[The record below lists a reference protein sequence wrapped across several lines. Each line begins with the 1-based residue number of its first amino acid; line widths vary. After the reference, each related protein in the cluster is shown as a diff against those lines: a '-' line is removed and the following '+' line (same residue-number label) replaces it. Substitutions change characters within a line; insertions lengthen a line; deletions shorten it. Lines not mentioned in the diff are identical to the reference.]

1 MARRASKKDSKEH
14 RKNAREVKFIGGSF
28 DGKKWWIVYP
38 CPEMVMMNMG
48 RDPYYLIKGSSS
60 SSPQY
65 EYDPDRFNKERDDW
79 RALW

>member
-1 MARRASKKDSKEH
+1 MAPRKGKKAAKEH

-48 RDPYYLIKGSSS
+48 RDPYYLVEGTTS

-65 EYDPDRFNKERDDW
+65 EYNPDRFNKEKEDW
-79 RALW
+79 RELW